1 MKTVNKPV
9 RLDVDWT
16 QDTWVPKISFA
27 RFAVP
32 VPRLS
37 PLPLSPVNHRCYS
50 PPQSLL
56 FTSRG
61 ARGFTLIEMLVVIA
75 IIAILA
81 GLLLPVLSKVKG
93 KARVASARSDMQ
105 NLIAAITA
113 YEAEYSRPPAS
124 PQAEAEVNGTTKPD
138 FTYGTAG
145 IVNGYGY
152 ESDNRVVMNIIL
164 NRDAAPNDGFKRNP
178 RRLVTYNPKIAP
190 DPLSHGVNMTNG
202 VINDPWGSPYI
213 ITIDMNEDNKCKDAY
228 YSPTPSAGE
237 PSREIPGPVVIWS
250 LGPDR
255 RFKNSPPNPVPNTDE
270 NADNILS
277 WKN

>member
-1 MKTVNKPV
+1 MKTVKKPV

-16 QDTWVPKISFA
+16 QDTWAPKISFA

-50 PPQSLL
+50 PPQSML

-93 KARVASARSDMQ
+93 KARIASARSDMQ
-105 NLIAAITA
+105 NLIGAITA
-113 YEAEYSRPPAS
+113 YEAEYSRPAAS
-124 PQAEAEVNGTTKPD
+124 PEVEAEVNGTTKPD
-138 FTYGTAG
+138 FTYG
-145 IVNGYGY
+145 IDNPGYGY
-152 ESDNRVVMNIIL
+152 QADNRVIMNIIL
-164 NRDAAPNDGFKRNP
+164 NRDAPPNDGFKRNP
-178 RRLVTYNPKIAP
+178 RRLVSYSPKIAP
-190 DPLSHGVNMTNG
+190 GPLSHGVNMTNG
-202 VINDPWGSPYI
+202 LISDPWGNPYI
-213 ITIDMNEDNKCKDAY
+213 MTIDMNEDNKCRDAY
-228 YSPTPSAGE
+228 YSPPAPAGQ
-237 PSREIPGPVVIWS
+237 PSRDIPGPVVIWS
-250 LGPDR
+250 LGPDGKR
-255 RFKNSPPNPVPNTDE
+255 KTSPGNPVEHKDE

-277 WKN
+277 WRN

>member
-1 MKTVNKPV
+1 MKTVKKPA

-50 PPQSLL
+50 PPPTSL
-56 FTSRG
+56 FSSRG

-105 NLIAAITA
+105 NLIGAIAA

-124 PQAEAEVNGTTKPD
+124 PQVEAEVNGTTKPD
-138 FTYGTAG
+138 FTYGAG
-145 IVNGYGY
+145 GVVNGYGY
-152 ESDNRVVMNIIL
+152 ESDNRVIMNILL

-178 RRLVTYNPKIAP
+178 RKLVTYNARIAP
-190 DPLSHGVNMTNG
+190 GPGSHGVLTNG
-202 VINDPWGSPYI
+202 VINDPWGNPYI
-213 ITIDMNEDNKCKDAY
+213 ITIDMNEDNKCRDAY
-228 YSPTPSAGE
+228 YSPQIG
-237 PSREIPGPVVIWS
+237 RDEIPGPVVIWS
-250 LGPDR
+250 LGPDGK
-255 RFKNSPPNPVPNTDE
+255 FTAPTANPPERKAE
-270 NADNILS
+270 NADNVLS
-277 WKN
+277 WRE

>member
-1 MKTVNKPV
+1 MKTVKKPV

-50 PPQSLL
+50 PPQSML

-93 KARVASARSDMQ
+93 KARIASARSDMQ
-105 NLIAAITA
+105 NLIGA
-113 YEAEYSRPPAS
+113 
-124 PQAEAEVNGTTKPD
+124 
-138 FTYGTAG
+138 
-145 IVNGYGY
+145 
-152 ESDNRVVMNIIL
+152 
-164 NRDAAPNDGFKRNP
+164 
-178 RRLVTYNPKIAP
+178 
-190 DPLSHGVNMTNG
+190 
-202 VINDPWGSPYI
+202 
-213 ITIDMNEDNKCKDAY
+213 
-228 YSPTPSAGE
+228 
-237 PSREIPGPVVIWS
+237 
-250 LGPDR
+250 
-255 RFKNSPPNPVPNTDE
+255 
-270 NADNILS
+270 
-277 WKN
+277 